1 MANSGKQ
8 SPLGVNAL
16 STLLQDEGLNIN
28 PVTSSY
34 VGSSRSYDE
43 YFPGKLVTQTVL
55 RMLTYAIHY
64 GYYNGE
70 FNNAPNGELTN
81 ATFNNLIAIG
91 ANVIPALGNSPPNT
105 FTWGN
110 YDSTPEVPPYESEP
124 ANTGNPTYNTTDER
138 ADEQVL
144 AWLPYNVSNGPSYA
158 SGAGRGI
165 TQWGFIRCYALQ
177 AWNEYNWNGIFDNN
191 WNGVDD
197 DPEAPGNPAPGS
209 NYMPE
214 YRDFLSSMAQAF
226 AFIEYTNKMI
236 YAMQNSLE
244 FLDGTYSNM
253 NSLITGDV
261 ADVTLATNAF
271 GQDLIALGKAIDLS
285 TISTFGLPSNLLIN
299 LRKNNGFTQ
308 SLSLAL
314 LASGLRSTE
323 IEEISSGVLQA
334 TTEQEQQ
341 MYGAFLIIVGQ
352 DLLDILVP
360 LNCKTQGLESLAD
373 LVNVKKL
380 FPNSYYSLTVPIY
393 NATPGITNSK
403 TYYPIYED
411 SFVSS
416 RLSTPAI
423 AAQIEPVIPQVTPP
437 VIEQPINE
445 PEPTAQAVQQ
455 VLQEVIKEEFPFK
468 EYIQADAEDY
478 LARVPPPTVDETPLG
493 SVVRGGGG
501 KQAFDALEYL
511 DQK

>member
-28 PVTSSY
+28 PVAESY
-34 VGSSRSYDE
+34 MGRSRYYAD
-43 YFPGKLVTQTVL
+43 YTFGKLVQETVL
-55 RMLTYAIHY
+55 RLLTLSIKDGHD
-64 GYYNGE
+64 NG
-70 FNNAPNGELTN
+70 
-81 ATFNNLIAIG
+81 TFNSGTRLNGSTYDNLITIG
-91 ANVIPALGNSPPNT
+91 ANVIPALGNSPANT
-105 FTWGN
+105 FVWGN
-110 YDSTPEVPPYESEP
+110 YLSTTTPLPGVEPATYPGQP
-124 ANTGNPTYNTTDER
+124 ANTGDPSSSAAQT
-138 ADEQVL
+138 L
-144 AWLPYNVSNGPSYA
+144 AWLPWTYTNGPSND
-158 SGAGRGI
+158 GTGKGI

-177 AWNEYNWNGIFDNN
+177 AWNEFNWNGIYYNTAGYN
-191 WNGVDD
+191 
-197 DPEAPGNPAPGS
+197 E
-209 NYMPE
+209 MPE
-214 YRDFLSSMAQAF
+214 YRDYLSSVTQAF
-226 AFIEYTNKMI
+226 AYIEYTNKMI

-253 NSLITGDV
+253 NSLVTGDI
-261 ADVTLATNAF
+261 ADVTLATNTF

-393 NATPGITNSK
+393 NSTPGITNSK

-455 VLQEVIKEEFPFK
+455 VVQEVIKEEFPFK

-478 LARVPPPTVDETPLG
+478 LAKVQPPATNETPLG
-493 SVVRGGGG
+493 PVVRGGGG

>member
-28 PVTSSY
+28 PVSESY
-34 VGSSRSYDE
+34 MGRSKYYANYE
-43 YFPGKLVTQTVL
+43 PGKLVNQTVL
-55 RMLTYAIHY
+55 RLLTYAINDAY
-64 GYYNGE
+64 TNGT
-70 FNNAPNGELTN
+70 FNSGSKLNGT
-81 ATFNNLIAIG
+81 TYNNLITIG
-91 ANVIPALGNSPPNT
+91 ANVIPALGNSPTNT

-110 YDSTPEVPPYESEP
+110 YPPNDDPVPDSKPVTYLKEA
-124 ANTGNPTYNTTDER
+124 ANTGDPSST
-138 ADEQVL
+138 AAQAL
-144 AWLPYNVSNGPSYA
+144 AWLPWTYQNGPSNN
-158 SGAGRGI
+158 GTGKGI

-177 AWNEYNWNGIFDNN
+177 AWNEFNWNGIYYGT
-191 WNGVDD
+191 NGWDD
-197 DPEAPGNPAPGS
+197 
-209 NYMPE
+209 MPE
-214 YRDFLSSMAQAF
+214 YRDYLSSVTQAF

-244 FLDGTYSNM
+244 FLEGTYSNM
-253 NSLITGDV
+253 DSLITGDIT
-261 ADVTLATNAF
+261 DVCLATNTF

-285 TISTFGLPSNLLIN
+285 TISIFGLPSNLLIN

-323 IEEISSGVLQA
+323 IEEISSGVIQA

-352 DLLDILVP
+352 DLIDILVP

-373 LVNVKKL
+373 LLNVKKL
-380 FPNSYYSLTVPIY
+380 FSNSYYSLTVPIY

-437 VIEQPINE
+437 VIEQPITE
-445 PEPTAQAVQQ
+445 PEPTAQEVQQ
-455 VLQEVIKEEFPFK
+455 IVQEVIKQEFPFK
-468 EYIQADAEDY
+468 DYIQSEAEDY
-478 LARVPPPTVDETPLG
+478 LSRAAQVPSAPQVQE
-493 SVVRGGGG
+493 VVRGGGG
-501 KQAFDALEYL
+501 TKLSFDALDYL
-511 DQK
+511 SQK

>member
-28 PVTSSY
+28 PVAESY
-34 VGSSRSYDE
+34 MGRSKYYANYE
-43 YFPGKLVTQTVL
+43 PGKLVNQTVL
-55 RMLTYAIHY
+55 RLLTYAINDA
-64 GYYNGE
+64 YNNGT
-70 FNNAPNGELTN
+70 FSGGSKVNNATY
-81 ATFNNLIAIG
+81 NNLITIG
-91 ANVIPALGNSPPNT
+91 ANVIPALGNSPANT

-110 YDSTPEVPPYESEP
+110 YESSTDPVPNSKPVTYLKEA
-124 ANTGNPTYNTTDER
+124 ANTGDPSSTAAQAY
-138 ADEQVL
+138 
-144 AWLPYNVSNGPSYA
+144 AWLPWTCENGPV
-158 SGAGRGI
+158 SGLYPNGDGTGKGI

-177 AWNEYNWNGIFDNN
+177 AWNEFNWNGIYYGT
-191 WNGVDD
+191 NGWDD
-197 DPEAPGNPAPGS
+197 
-209 NYMPE
+209 MPE
-214 YRDFLSSMAQAF
+214 YRDYLSSVTQAF
-226 AFIEYTNKMI
+226 AYIEYTNKMI

-244 FLDGTYSNM
+244 FLEGTYSNM
-253 NSLITGDV
+253 DSLITGDIT
-261 ADVTLATNAF
+261 DVSLATNTF

-308 SLSLAL
+308 SLSLSL
-314 LASGLRSTE
+314 LASGLRNTE
-323 IEEISSGVLQA
+323 IEDISSGVLQA

-352 DLLDILVP
+352 DLINILIP

-373 LVNVKKL
+373 LLNVKKL

-416 RLSTPAI
+416 RLSSPAI
-423 AAQIEPVIPQVTPP
+423 AAQIEPVIPQSSPP
-437 VIEQPINE
+437 ILEQPIIE
-445 PEPTAQAVQQ
+445 PEPSAQEVQQ
-455 VLQEVIKEEFPFK
+455 IVQEVIKQELPFK

-478 LARVPPPTVDETPLG
+478 LARAAQAPSTPQVQE
-493 SVVRGGGG
+493 VVRGGGG
-501 KQAFDALEYL
+501 TKVSFDALDYL
-511 DQK
+511 SQK